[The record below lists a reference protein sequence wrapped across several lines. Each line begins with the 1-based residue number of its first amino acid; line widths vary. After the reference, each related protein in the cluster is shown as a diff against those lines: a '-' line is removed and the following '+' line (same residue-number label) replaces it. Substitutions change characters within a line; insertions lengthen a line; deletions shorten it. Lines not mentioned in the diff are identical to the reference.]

1 MFTYQ
6 NASAPEHT
14 LPAMIVTS
22 EKHEII
28 DLEDEEKGEETQT
41 SPITSLVIPPSP
53 LSSPSRIPP
62 NLLNIPHEVRE
73 KILIELLLRPWRV
86 IPCYNCG
93 SVTVPDFMAVEPDID
108 ISLLLVNKQLHAE
121 SARVLY
127 SLNHFRFL
135 SPQLALWWFQRIGE
149 INLSRVWAVS
159 FTVDAEEDAGF
170 QVREERLWLALFT
183 FLQPRQEL
191 KRIGI
196 SFGQWSKEASRMLKS
211 CDQSRIKGPRA
222 ECFNKLAEFRGL
234 HWVEFL
240 KGDFLCNG
248 DAAYLINTMTLPP
261 ETPTLSRTVV
271 ETDSIAHEELETG
284 EDQSLEMEPH
294 QNMSTGEDIFAQDD
308 EGDED
313 QVDENTTFNYGYH
326 YDHMTGCYYDHNEMV
341 CKGWYEDDSDDNGH
355 RRRDEDY

>member
-6 NASAPEHT
+6 NVSAPKLT

-28 DLEDEEKGEETQT
+28 DLEDEETGEETQK
-41 SPITSLVIPPSP
+41 SPKTPLVIPPRP
-53 LSSPSRIPP
+53 LSNPSRTPP

-73 KILIELLLRPWRV
+73 KILIELLQRPWRV

-93 SVTVPDFMAVEPDID
+93 SVLVPDFMAVEPDID

-135 SPQLALWWFQRIGE
+135 SPGLALWWFQRIGE
-149 INLSRVWAVS
+149 INLSRVWAAS
-159 FTVDAEEDAGF
+159 FTVDAEEDVGL

-196 SFGQWSKEASRMLKS
+196 SFDQWTKEGFRMLKS
-211 CDQSRIKGPRA
+211 CDQERIKGPRA
-222 ECFNKLAEFRGL
+222 ECLNKLAEFRGL
-234 HWVEFL
+234 QWVEFL
-240 KGDFLCNG
+240 NGDFLCSG
-248 DAAYLINTMTLPP
+248 HAEYLINTMSLPP
-261 ETPTLSRTVV
+261 DTPPLSRTVV
-271 ETDSIAHEELETG
+271 ETDSIAHEELETS
-284 EDQSLEMEPH
+284 EDQSTEMETN
-294 QNMSTGEDIFAQDD
+294 QNMSTGENVFSQDD
-308 EGDED
+308 DGDED

-326 YDHMTGCYYDHNEMV
+326 YDHMTGCYYDHNEIV
-341 CKGWYEDDSDDNGH
+341 CKDWYEDDSDDNGH
-355 RRRDEDY
+355 RRSDED